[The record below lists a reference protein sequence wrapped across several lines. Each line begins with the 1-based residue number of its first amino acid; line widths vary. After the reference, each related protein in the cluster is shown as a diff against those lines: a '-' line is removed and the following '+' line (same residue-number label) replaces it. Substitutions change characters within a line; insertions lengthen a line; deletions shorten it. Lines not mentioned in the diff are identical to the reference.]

1 MKTLGLLF
9 GIGALLAQVGTA
21 SAQERP
27 FTHPTLRL
35 EPGFAVGLTEP
46 QSNLY
51 GAGGAASAKVDFN
64 LTPWFDV
71 FSSVEVVELTKAS
84 TYGVGGLWGFGA
96 GARLKRPHN
105 IYDNAYWNG
114 ASPWVDADLQYINT
128 GGLNRFGWSGAIGL
142 ESPLDDSRHHWVGP
156 FLRVTDVTDGTSV
169 GGTMGHDNRDAW
181 ICIFGLTYEYDPAG
195 NKKPAAPALVKYET
209 PEAHTPVVT
218 APPPETTP
226 DPRHNKIV
234 MQQTRPLTGRVQ
246 FDFDSSTIHDDDKSG
261 LSQLAVDLLRHLQPS
276 GPQEVSFRNLE
287 VDGHASD
294 EGHAWAE
301 EHNNKLAEARAQ
313 AVADFL
319 VAEGVPRDHLT
330 VKGFGLSKPVDDNST
345 EAGRTSNRRVEFEL
359 TITYVQDSTD
369 GAK

>member
-9 GIGALLAQVGTA
+9 GIGALLAQVSTA

-35 EPGFAVGLTEP
+35 EPGFAVGVSEP
-46 QSNLY
+46 QANLY
-51 GAGGAASAKVDFN
+51 GAGGAGSAKIDFN

-71 FSSVEVVELTKAS
+71 FPSVEVVELTKNS
-84 TYGVGGLWGFGA
+84 NYGVGGLWGFGA

-105 IYDNAYWNG
+105 IYDNPYWNG

-128 GGLNRFGWSGAIGL
+128 GGLNRFGWSAALGL

-169 GGTMGHDNRDAW
+169 GGTTGRDNRDAW

-226 DPRHNKIV
+226 DPWHNKV
-234 MQQTRPLTGRVQ
+234 LMQATRSIKARVQ
-246 FDFDSSTIHDDDKSG
+246 FDFDSSAIRDDDKAG
-261 LSQLAVDLLRHLQPS
+261 LANFATSLVEHLQPS
-276 GPQEVSFRNLE
+276 GPQEVTFRSLE
-287 VDGHASD
+287 VDGHASN

-301 EHNNKLAEARAQ
+301 EHNNKLATARAE

-319 VAEGVPRDHLT
+319 VSEGVPRDHLI
-330 VKGFGLSKPVDDNST
+330 VKGFGTSQPDGDNST
-345 EAGRTSNRRVEFEL
+345 EGGRVANRRVQFEL
-359 TITYVQDSTD
+359 TITYIQDSTE